1 MTFYLPFEY
10 HDEPML
16 KEDFKNFE
24 IINCKDN
31 EKEVVLLNYRPLR
44 ETSELKSK
52 LKNENRKFF
61 RNRLLEAFLNSS
73 QQNEEALKLF
83 RALKINSTLQDN
95 TAINFC
101 DKILMNKEIMVVFE
115 EICPSHKM
123 MTEIQKKTFQESF
136 DNFNN
141 KFIRSFISNTEILF
155 KQNPLFSK
163 ESSKQSFNE
172 NEKTIKYLCS
182 ILLNIKEQKKIAS
195 DLIFV
200 KQTENELLIKSINS
214 KLVNISSLI
223 KKKAENLIEKSLGNY
238 QEELS
243 LKQVPYEYLA
253 LKTKLFEMKTLERL
267 FPNKNALESYS
278 CIIKK
283 LKEQK
288 QSPKIYKEMSLKKTQ
303 NDSGEMKQY
312 LEKIKLIEK
321 EINAKK
327 ESIHKYKKN

>member
-101 DKILMNKEIMVVFE
+101 DKILM
-115 EICPSHKM
+115 
-123 MTEIQKKTFQESF
+123 KT
-136 DNFNN
+136 
-141 KFIRSFISNTEILF
+141 
-155 KQNPLFSK
+155 
-163 ESSKQSFNE
+163 
-172 NEKTIKYLCS
+172 
-182 ILLNIKEQKKIAS
+182 
-195 DLIFV
+195 
-200 KQTENELLIKSINS
+200 
-214 KLVNISSLI
+214 
-223 KKKAENLIEKSLGNY
+223 
-238 QEELS
+238 
-243 LKQVPYEYLA
+243 
-253 LKTKLFEMKTLERL
+253 
-267 FPNKNALESYS
+267 
-278 CIIKK
+278 
-283 LKEQK
+283 
-288 QSPKIYKEMSLKKTQ
+288 
-303 NDSGEMKQY
+303 
-312 LEKIKLIEK
+312 
-321 EINAKK
+321 
-327 ESIHKYKKN
+327 